1 LFENSSRYFL
11 NTRLAFGYSLLKC
24 RTKQIPV
31 WKQEITV
38 EKAMTVH
45 DWLLCLTIIGE
56 IIGIFGSIAL
66 NKEAIMTGLIIGV
79 GSLFTD
85 TLLQRKEGLQE

>member
-1 LFENSSRYFL
+1 
-11 NTRLAFGYSLLKC
+11 
-24 RTKQIPV
+24 
-31 WKQEITV
+31 
-38 EKAMTVH
+38 MTAH
-45 DWLLCLTIIGE
+45 DWLLCLTNIGE

-85 TLLQRKEGLQE
+85 TLLQRKRGYKNKCISRTRTRTKRSSNVLTIF